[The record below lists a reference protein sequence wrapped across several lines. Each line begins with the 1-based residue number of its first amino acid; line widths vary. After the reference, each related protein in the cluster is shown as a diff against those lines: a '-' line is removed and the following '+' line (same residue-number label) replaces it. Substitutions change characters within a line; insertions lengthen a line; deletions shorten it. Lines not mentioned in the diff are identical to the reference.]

1 MSQGISLKFKPEM
14 SPNLSTVL
22 PSCARTSHQ
31 NARLLL
37 PIVSVWVKKDFAREI
52 SCDLVNGN
60 WEVPFQVYFSRL
72 FSVPKKNGNVRPILD
87 LSLLNR
93 LLVVPKFRMDHISK
107 VVPCIREDLWGTT
120 MDLEDAY
127 FHVRIARKFQHF
139 FAFTLWDEV
148 LGKLRAFVFQVLPFG
163 LSTAPWCF
171 NRVTKPIKRHL
182 RSQGILVLSFLDD
195 FLNLASRLQISVNT
209 NKTLALL
216 GNLGFQVNW
225 EKSCLIPSQRIVYLG
240 VNLNLD
246 DLTLSLPMD
255 KVQQLLVYAHK
266 VQESEFLSRRDL
278 ERLVGFLNFAADFLP
293 LGRLYLKPIIHWLNQ
308 NTSAFIRDQPTLVD
322 QALREALL
330 PWLDIVA
337 LTSPIPM
344 HLPEATIE
352 IMTDASRYGWCGV
365 LLPHQVH
372 GIWEE
377 EEKLQ
382 SMNWMELKTI
392 LLVLLEFA
400 DYCQG
405 QCIRLFRQHD
415 SLGLPKPSGF
425 VSFCLPMVINQGDSG
440 ALPREGN
447 SASPS
452 SHRGASECAGR
463 QGLEVFSDLNGMVF
477 GQTLFSLGLQ
487 RTWFSSRGGS
497 LCYKRD
503 CTAAFFC
510 LPLPRSIGRRPGL
523 LYSGLEQVEHHLPFP
538 SNPLFGQGGS
548 EAVVFQR
555 SRDTDSPPLA
565 VSGLVPFAGSEVS
578 EGVPAP
584 FGSFSTSMD
593 RQRSGILT
601 ADTVLEASRLD
612 VVKNSLERQGY
623 SKDSVRF
630 ILSRL
635 KDSTDNRYQFVWTKF
650 LDYLS
655 ENNINHNCISAKDV
669 VNFLSYHASA
679 FNKAYNTIGVYKCA
693 IFTPLYY
700 KYNINLR
707 KNIRVSDFMQG
718 LFALNPPPKKF
729 NTPKWDI
736 SLVLNFLKSP
746 QFEPLDEVPWKHC
759 IMKTLFLLMLS
770 SGRRISD
777 IAALTREVFYLDE
790 CVQIVWVDGYRA
802 KNHRQD
808 FIPMDPLIMEL
819 DSEVSSELLLCPV
832 RALNIY
838 LHRSFFT
845 RPDNDDMLWSVR
857 QSTLSLYFKELIND
871 AFKFNGN
878 PAVDLP
884 ISTHQCR
891 KFAASL
897 SKFYIKSSD
906 EDLAAWMGVKNINV
920 LLKHYIS
927 RFPLV
932 NVKCVVPLGTISPT
946 T

>member
-1 MSQGISLKFKPEM
+1 MRTGQRELGGSVPGLFFK
-14 SPNLSTVL
+14 TVQCSKEKRKCKTHPRPL
-22 PSCARTSHQ
+22 PSEQIVGGPKVQNGPHFQSGPLYQGGSLGNDNGPRGCLFPRKNRKKVPAFLRLHPVGRGSRKTKGLCFPGSPIRPVHSSLVLQSGHQTYKAPSKVTRNTSTLILGRFSKSRISSSNFREHKQDSCSLRESGIPGKLGKVMSNSISKDCLFRGKFEPRRSHTLTSHGQ
-31 NARLLL
+31 GSAALGLCAQGTGGRIPLKKGSRASCGIPKLCSRFSPTRKAIFKANHSLVEPEYISIHKGSTNTCGPSFEGSPSPVVRHRSSYKPNSDASSRSHYRDHDRRLEVWLVRGSPPPPGAWNLGGGRKVTIHELDGAEDHSPGSSRICGLL
-37 PIVSVWVKKDFAREI
+37 PGSMYSA
-52 SCDLVNGN
+52 
-60 WEVPFQVYFSRL
+60 
-72 FSVPKKNGNVRPILD
+72 
-87 LSLLNR
+87 
-93 LLVVPKFRMDHISK
+93 
-107 VVPCIREDLWGTT
+107 
-120 MDLEDAY
+120 
-127 FHVRIARKFQHF
+127 
-139 FAFTLWDEV
+139 
-148 LGKLRAFVFQVLPFG
+148 
-163 LSTAPWCF
+163 
-171 NRVTKPIKRHL
+171 
-182 RSQGILVLSFLDD
+182 
-195 FLNLASRLQISVNT
+195 
-209 NKTLALL
+209 
-216 GNLGFQVNW
+216 
-225 EKSCLIPSQRIVYLG
+225 
-240 VNLNLD
+240 
-246 DLTLSLPMD
+246 
-255 KVQQLLVYAHK
+255 
-266 VQESEFLSRRDL
+266 
-278 ERLVGFLNFAADFLP
+278 
-293 LGRLYLKPIIHWLNQ
+293 IH
-308 NTSAFIRDQPTLVD
+308 
-322 QALREALL
+322 
-330 PWLDIVA
+330 
-337 LTSPIPM
+337 
-344 HLPEATIE
+344 
-352 IMTDASRYGWCGV
+352 
-365 LLPHQVH
+365 
-372 GIWEE
+372 
-377 EEKLQ
+377 
-382 SMNWMELKTI
+382 
-392 LLVLLEFA
+392 
-400 DYCQG
+400 
-405 QCIRLFRQHD
+405 RQHD

-523 LYSGLEQVEHHLPFP
+523 LYSGLEQVEHHIPFP

-623 SKDSVRF
+623 SKDSIRF

-746 QFEPLDEVPWKHC
+746 QFEPLDEVPWKQC

-838 LHRSFFT
+838 LDRRSFFT